1 MAIYLLNSE
10 TLLVSLL
17 DLLKLCMQDVLRDLA
32 LQALPRVQADKWH
45 HVRLLGRIHAN
56 SGLHRRSRCPARLER
71 NDQVWMTG
79 PRLLYANA
87 THCQEWVKQCTSND
101 WLSRTRDDRVSF
113 CRASRC
119 EGTKKAAWSMESGS
133 QWPKHD

>member
-32 LQALPRVQADKWH
+32 LQALPRVHADKWH

-56 SGLHRRSRCPARLER
+56 SGLHRRS
-71 NDQVWMTG
+71 
-79 PRLLYANA
+79 
-87 THCQEWVKQCTSND
+87 H
-101 WLSRTRDDRVSF
+101 
-113 CRASRC
+113 
-119 EGTKKAAWSMESGS
+119 AALQDLNETIKSG
-133 QWPKHD
+133 